1 MLETGLSFS
10 RPMSEPLLDL
20 PFDYFGGV
28 AEPLLRE
35 MKETEPE
42 LFDNA
47 MTCLFV
53 RPSGPRFTSAQV
65 GIDLGAQGESLRG
78 PSIRGV
84 AFMDQVGKFFLER
97 MDPKVKEACE
107 KVARSEW
114 GGKSGVALTY
124 STWDPLMGR
133 MPESKDKPGKG
144 QVTFVIRPE
153 FYVAARVV
161 A

>member
-1 MLETGLSFS
+1 
-10 RPMSEPLLDL
+10 MSEPILDL
-20 PFDYFGGV
+20 PFDYFDGV

-35 MKETEPE
+35 MKETEPA

-47 MTCLFV
+47 ITCLFS
-53 RPSGPRFTSAQV
+53 RPSGSRFASAQV

-84 AFMDQVGKFFLER
+84 AFMDQVGQFFLER

-114 GGKSGVALTY
+114 GGKSGSHLTY
-124 STWDPLMGR
+124 CTWDPLMGR
-133 MPESKDKPGKG
+133 MPESKAKPGKG
-144 QVTFVIRPE
+144 QVLFVIRPG
-153 FYVAARVV
+153 FDRAAKVV